1 MKQIPPHIS
10 SIYHSLPV
18 DEGEYALK
26 IVPFSQEEWLSR
38 ELVVDSLVK
47 LLGDEAKIQ
56 VEMIEEIPVLSSGK
70 RKMVLNEWKR

>member
-1 MKQIPPHIS
+1 MKHFNDVKQWQFVQ
-10 SIYHSLPV
+10 V

-47 LLGDEAKIQ
+47 LLGDKAKIQ